1 MYSKSILVPRSCQEN
16 ILLCLLWLGF
26 PLLTMVSFLWYRK
39 QQWMEVGCKC
49 NVTSEPEC
57 RTIQNSKYKTDSSL
71 DLNWESWLGNRP
83 GNTILNVYLSKKVV
97 VDCWRFRWKCEKSCV
112 VWWKNH
118 ATTPTKHFEW
128 NYCSQDQN
136 IPLQLMFSFHPLI
149 DSMPTIFGI
158 FGIRIVSS

>member
-97 VDCWRFRWKCEKSCV
+97 VDCWRFRWKCEKISVMEEPCHNANKAFRMELLFARPQHSFTIDV
-112 VWWKNH
+112 FFPPLNWFYANNL
-118 ATTPTKHFEW
+118 W
-128 NYCSQDQN
+128 NLWN
-136 IPLQLMFSFHPLI
+136 
-149 DSMPTIFGI
+149 
-158 FGIRIVSS
+158 

>member
-57 RTIQNSKYKTDSSL
+57 RTIKIQNIRQTAVWIWTEQVGWAIDLEIQYWMSIFPRKLLLTVEGL
-71 DLNWESWLGNRP
+71 DGSVR
-83 GNTILNVYLSKKVV
+83 
-97 VDCWRFRWKCEKSCV
+97 KS

-128 NYCSQDQN
+128 NYCSQDHN